1 LPILKKIKLISTF
14 YRSFCLG
21 SLLTTA
27 ICVFLSWEY
36 GSSIFSALLVLKA
49 AILYIIYIFIRR
61 TKGDEFFYY
70 RNLGLSKF
78 VLWSTTL
85 SFDVAIYLLL
95 ITQINRIR

>member
-27 ICVFLSWEY
+27 IGVFLSWEY
-36 GSSIFSALLVLKA
+36 GSSIFLALLVLKA
-49 AILYIIYIFIRR
+49 AVLYIIYIFIKRY
-61 TKGDEFFYY
+61 KGDEFFYY

-85 SFDVAIYLLL
+85 FFDMAIYLLL
-95 ITQINRIR
+95 ITQISRIR